1 MISRKITKRLEKFH
15 KEGGRTALLID
26 GARQVGKTF
35 IIEEFGRTHYES
47 VVKID
52 FVKMKNAAKLF
63 EDVEDESEIISRISA
78 FTSKPLIEGK
88 TLIFLDEVQKC
99 PEAVTYIKYLVRDD
113 GRYHYIL
120 SGSLLGIELKNIRS
134 VPVGVLDEVTMYP
147 LDFEEF
153 VLANGE
159 SPELVAQAKSAWKN
173 RKPLPKVLHDRLRK
187 LFRFYLVVGG
197 MPAVVQRYLDTKD
210 MRLVMEEQKKILVE
224 YRKDISQYDEANSMR
239 IREVFKRIAPELN
252 KKNKRFYAGSVAD
265 AARFDRLEDEFVWLR
280 EAGVAIPAYNVAEP
294 KLPLTLS
301 EKNSF
306 FKLFAN
312 DVGLLSAMLMGGIQ
326 MRVLN
331 GEADMNFGAVYE
343 NAVAQ
348 ELTAHGFAVRYYNS
362 SSFGE
367 VDFIVEKDCEVLPIE
382 VKSGKH
388 YKRHRALNKLM
399 GSGEYGIAS
408 AIVFDDNA
416 MDVVGNVFYAPI
428 YMVMFLEKDTM
439 PDTMVY
445 DIGKPLQFM
454 GMNSSDAEI

>member
-1 MISRKITKRLEKFH
+1 MIYRKIIKRLERFYQ
-15 KEGGRTALLID
+15 EGGRTALLID

-35 IIEEFGRTHYES
+35 IVEEFGRTHYES

-52 FVKMKNAAKLF
+52 FVKMKHAVKLF
-63 EDVEDESEIISRISA
+63 ENVEDESEIISRISA

-120 SGSLLGIELKNIRS
+120 SGSLLGVELKNIRS

-159 SPELVAQAKSAWKN
+159 SPGLIAQARSAWEN
-173 RKPLPKVLHDRLRK
+173 RKPLPKILHDRLRK

-210 MRLVMEEQKKILVE
+210 VRRVIDEQKKILVE

-252 KKNKRFYAGSVAD
+252 KKNKRFYSGSVGETG
-265 AARFDRLEDEFVWLR
+265 RFDRLEDEFVWLR

-294 KLPLTLS
+294 KVPLKLS

-312 DVGLLSAMLMGGIQ
+312 DVGLLSAMMMGGIQ
-326 MRVLN
+326 LRILN
-331 GEADMNFGAVYE
+331 DEADMNFGAVYE

-348 ELTAHGFAVRYYNS
+348 ELVAHGFAVRYYNS
-362 SSFGE
+362 SAFGE
-367 VDFIVEKDCEVLPIE
+367 VDFVVEKDCDILPIE

-388 YKRHRALNKLM
+388 YKRHRALSRLM
-399 GSGEYGIAS
+399 ESAEYEIKS
-408 AIVFDDNA
+408 AIVFDDDA
-416 MDVVGNVFYAPI
+416 LDVNGNVFYAPI
-428 YMVMFLEKDTM
+428 YMMMFLENDVM
-439 PDTMVY
+439 PDSMVH
-445 DIGKPLQFM
+445 DIGKPLELEPQ
-454 GMNSSDAEI
+454 S

>member
-1 MISRKITKRLEKFH
+1 MIYRKIMEKLEKFYH
-15 KEGGRTALLID
+15 EAGKTALLID

-47 VVKID
+47 IVKID
-52 FVKMKNAAKLF
+52 FVKMKNAVKLF

-88 TLIFLDEVQKC
+88 TLIFLDEVQEC

-120 SGSLLGIELKNIRS
+120 SGSLLGVEMKNVRS
-134 VPVGVLDEVTMYP
+134 VPVGVLDEETMYP

-153 VLANGE
+153 VIANGE
-159 SPELVAQAKSAWKN
+159 SPELVAQAKSAWEN

-197 MPAVVQRYLDTKD
+197 MPAVVQRYIDTKD
-210 MRLVMEEQKKILVE
+210 MRLVMDEQKKILVE
-224 YRKDISQYDEANSMR
+224 YRKDISKYDEENSMR
-239 IREVFKRIAPELN
+239 IREVYKRLAPELN
-252 KKNKRFYAGSVAD
+252 KKNKRFYADSVAE
-265 AARFDRLEDEFVWLR
+265 ASRFDRLEDEFVWLR

-294 KLPLTLS
+294 KVPLTLS
-301 EKNSF
+301 EKNTF

-326 MRVLN
+326 IRVLN
-331 GEADMNFGAVYE
+331 GETDLNFGAIYE

-362 SSFGE
+362 SAFGE
-367 VDFIVEKDCEVLPIE
+367 VDFLVEKDCAVLPIE

-388 YKRHRALNKLM
+388 YKRHRALTHLL
-399 GSGEYGIAS
+399 SDPEYDFPE
-408 AIVFDDNA
+408 AIVFDDDA
-416 MDVVGNVFYAPI
+416 LKVEGRIRYMPI
-428 YMVMFLEKDTM
+428 YMAMFLQKDVF
-439 PDTMVY
+439 PDKMIY
-445 DIGKPLQFM
+445 DIGSPVT
-454 GMNSSDAEI
+454 

>member
-1 MISRKITKRLEKFH
+1 MIYRKIMERLEKFYH
-15 KEGGRTALLID
+15 EAGRTALLID

-52 FVKMKNAAKLF
+52 FVKMKNAVKLF

-88 TLIFLDEVQKC
+88 TLIFLDEVQEC

-120 SGSLLGIELKNIRS
+120 SGSLLGIEMKNVRS
-134 VPVGVLDEVTMYP
+134 VPVGVLDEETMYP

-159 SPELVAQAKSAWKN
+159 SPELVAQAKSAWEN

-210 MRLVMEEQKKILVE
+210 MRLVMDEQKKILVE
-224 YRKDISQYDEANSMR
+224 YRKDISKYDEENSMR
-239 IREVFKRIAPELN
+239 IREVYKRLAPELN
-252 KKNKRFYAGSVAD
+252 KKNKRFYADSVAE
-265 AARFDRLEDEFVWLR
+265 ASRFDRLGAEFVWLR

-294 KLPLTLS
+294 KVPLTLS
-301 EKNSF
+301 EKNTF

-326 MRVLN
+326 IRVLT
-331 GEADMNFGAVYE
+331 GETDLNFGAIYE

-362 SSFGE
+362 SAFGE
-367 VDFIVEKDCEVLPIE
+367 VDFLVEKDCAVLPIE

-388 YKRHRALNKLM
+388 YKRHRALDKLM
-399 GSGEYGIAS
+399 ECDEYGIES
-408 AIVFDDNA
+408 AIVFDDDA
-416 MDVVGNVFYAPI
+416 MEVVGKVFYAPI
-428 YMVMFLEKDTM
+428 YMVMFLKKDSLPASM
-439 PDTMVY
+439 IY
-445 DIGKPLQFM
+445 DVGKPL
-454 GMNSSDAEI
+454 DL